1 VTFDL
6 IVRNGT
12 VVDGSGLPRYRADVG
27 ICDGRIAVIGRI
39 RDRGAREID
48 AEGHFVTPGFI
59 DVHTHLDVQVY
70 WDPLGTSACWHGVTS
85 AIMGNCGFTVAPC
98 DPAKKD
104 LALRSVERAEDIARA
119 DVMAGVDWSWET
131 FGQYLDAVEAQPKG
145 INYGA
150 YVGHSA
156 LRAYVMGER
165 AFEAEATEED
175 VSAMC
180 RELDRSLRAGA
191 VGFSTSRSIGHLTV
205 DGHPVASRLA
215 SWTELDALVDV
226 LGNLGTGIF
235 QIANEISR
243 QDELRAAYFARLR
256 DLSVRTGRTV
266 SLPLLF
272 LANRPELSEH
282 LETLIFDTA
291 AAGGRMIGQVGCRE
305 QLSIIGFPTKLPFD
319 QLSSWR
325 QLRAKPLGQQR
336 AELLDPDL
344 RARLV
349 QEAEHGRYADGF
361 GTEMRPPRYELLRV
375 LDRRD
380 GPYRTVADVA
390 AERGCSPVD
399 ALIDLSLEA
408 GLERFFAQ
416 PFANEAL
423 DRVLALLRNPRT
435 VVAGSDTGAH
445 VSQIS
450 DSSIPTFLLSHW
462 VRREEA
468 FTWEEGVRMLT
479 ATPAHLWDLPDR
491 GMIEEGR
498 WADLVIFD
506 PDQIGPELPT
516 ADNDLPAGGVR
527 LKQRASGILATV
539 VNGDILMYRGE
550 HTGAHPGRVLRR
562 SVAGKPARKGYDETS
577 RSWMQSGRS

>member
-1 VTFDL
+1 VEFDL

-27 ICDGRIAVIGRI
+27 VCDGRIAVIGRI
-39 RDRGAREID
+39 RESGSREID
-48 AEGHFVTPGFI
+48 AEGHFVSPGFI

-85 AIMGNCGFTVAPC
+85 AVMGNCGFTVAPC
-98 DPAKKD
+98 HPSKKD

-131 FGQYLDAVEAQPKG
+131 FEQYLDAVEARPKG
-145 INYGA
+145 INYGG

-165 AFEAEATEED
+165 AFEVEATEED
-175 VSAMC
+175 VAAMC
-180 RELDRSLRAGA
+180 RELERSLRAGA

-205 DGHPVASRLA
+205 DGRPVASRLA
-215 SWTELDALVDV
+215 SWTELEALVGV

-235 QIANEISR
+235 QIANEVS
-243 QDELRAAYFARLR
+243 QEDELREAYFARLR
-256 DLSVRTGRTV
+256 DLTVRTRRTV

-272 LANRPELSEH
+272 LANRPELSDH
-282 LETLIFDTA
+282 LERLIIDTA
-291 AAGGRMIGQVGCRE
+291 AAGGRMVGQVGCRE
-305 QLSIIGFPTKLPFD
+305 QLSIIGFPTNLPFD
-319 QLSSWR
+319 RLPSWR
-325 QLRAKPLGQQR
+325 KLRAKSLDQQR
-336 AELLDPDL
+336 AALLDPHV
-344 RARLV
+344 RAGLV
-349 QEAEHGRYADGF
+349 QEAENWRYADGF
-361 GTEMRPPRYELLRV
+361 GTEVRPPRYDILRV
-375 LDRRD
+375 LDRPD
-380 GPYRTVADVA
+380 GPYRTVADLAV
-390 AERGCSPVD
+390 ERGCSPVD

-408 GLERFFAQ
+408 GLERLFAQ
-416 PFANEAL
+416 PFANESL

-479 ATPAHLWDLPDR
+479 ATPAHLWGFHNR

-498 WADLVIFD
+498 WADLVVFD
-506 PDQIGPELPT
+506 PDQVGPELPA
-516 ADNDLPAGGVR
+516 ADHDLPAGGVR
-527 LKQRASGILATV
+527 LKQRARGIMATI
-539 VNGDILMYRGE
+539 VNGEILLHRGE
-550 HTGAHPGRVLRR
+550 HTGAYPGRVL
-562 SVAGKPARKGYDETS
+562 
-577 RSWMQSGRS
+577 GRSLAGEPAQKRD